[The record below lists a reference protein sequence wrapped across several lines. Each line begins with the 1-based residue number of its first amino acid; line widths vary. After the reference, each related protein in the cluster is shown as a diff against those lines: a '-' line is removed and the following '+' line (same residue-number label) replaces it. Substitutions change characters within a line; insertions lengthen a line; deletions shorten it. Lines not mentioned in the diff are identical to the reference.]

1 MDWKL
6 ADAKARLSELVSK
19 ALAEGPQRIT
29 RRNDA
34 VVVLSE
40 DDFRRLTGAGL
51 DFVEFLA
58 SAPRLDDLDTP
69 PRDGAMREVDL

>member
-6 ADAKARLSELVSK
+6 AEAKARLSELVSRT
-19 ALAEGPQRIT
+19 LDEGPQRIL

-40 DDFRRLTGAGL
+40 EEFRRLTGARL

-58 SAPRLDDLDTP
+58 SAPRLDDLELP

>member
-6 ADAKARLSELVSK
+6 AEAKARLSELVSRT
-19 ALAEGPQRIT
+19 LDEGPQRIL

-40 DDFRRLTGAGL
+40 DEFRRLTGAGL

-58 SAPRLDDLDTP
+58 TAPRLDDLELP
-69 PRDGAMREVDL
+69 PRDGTMRKVDL